1 MTEAE
6 RTAEEMLLVKRY
18 SESCEEVSLLVCRLR
33 RFGETLHVL
42 GQRLENDPLS
52 VVPQEWIFD
61 DGEPLRSLKAL
72 QEARAAQTKAA
83 NTLVRIGLGGLVSK
97 VEGEDA

>member
-6 RTAEEMLLVKRY
+6 RTAEEMRLVKRY
-18 SESCEEVSLLVCRLR
+18 SKSSEEVSLLVCRLR

-42 GQRLENDPLS
+42 GQRLQDDPLS
-52 VVPQEWIFD
+52 IVPQEWTLD

-72 QEARAAQTKAA
+72 QETRAAQTKAA
-83 NTLVRIGLGGLVSK
+83 NDLVRIGLGGLVADMT
-97 VEGEDA
+97 GEDV